1 MLIEEETNQHV
12 QWTLDM
18 EALSKEQWMGN
29 SSLWLL
35 PTVPWLISLHCAL
48 LMVIPSVECLCY
60 QPMLAQGGGSMI
72 WKHLPGWN
80 SRCRLSVGG
89 LGIESLWEKRWKDEW
104 CFNKLLAIGG
114 FKIKIQIQNSNLKI
128 MKDEEYPRKSCSEE
142 APCPCWLDGLPAREG
157 RTPAKEWC
165 VLLMMLWGGRGVR
178 YINWQ
183 NNFSVEL

>member
-157 RTPAKEWC
+157 RTPAREWC
-165 VLLMMLWGGRGVR
+165 VLLINDHVAGWKGGEVHKLA
-178 YINWQ
+178 
-183 NNFSVEL
+183 E